1 MSQVD
6 RKALSR
12 KYKESRRPAGL
23 YRVRNAAIGK
33 SLIGT
38 SPDVP
43 GMLNRQ
49 RFQLESGM
57 HPDKEL
63 QKDWNEGGTG
73 AFTFEV
79 LDQLEPKDDPTYD
92 PSEDLSVLKA
102 IWVEKLSASG
112 ETFYRYT
119 KPGA

>member
-1 MSQVD
+1 M
-6 RKALSR
+6 
-12 KYKESRRPAGL
+12 
-23 YRVRNAAIGK
+23 GK

-63 QKDWNEGGTG
+63 QKDWNEGGAG

-79 LDQLEPKDDPTYD
+79 LDQLEPKDDPAYD
-92 PSEDLSVLKA
+92 PSEDLAVLKA

-112 ETFYRYT
+112 ESFYRYT
-119 KPGA
+119 KHGA